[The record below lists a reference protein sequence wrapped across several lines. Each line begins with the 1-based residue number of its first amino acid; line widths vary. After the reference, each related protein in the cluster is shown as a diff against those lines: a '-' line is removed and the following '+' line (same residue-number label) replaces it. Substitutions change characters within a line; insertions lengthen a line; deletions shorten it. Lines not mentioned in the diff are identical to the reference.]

1 MFIIRTNQIKTWDI
15 KSPRR
20 YNLLTFQENNPT
32 TPPVIDN
39 PNLPKLPYNFIVLK
53 K

>member
-1 MFIIRTNQIKTWDI
+1 MFIILTDKVKTWDI

-20 YNLLTFQENNPT
+20 YNLLTLKEGDTT
-32 TPPVIDN
+32 TPPIIDN
-39 PNLPKLPYNFIVLK
+39 PDLPKLPYNLIIIK